1 MKKLVALILLIST
14 PVFGD
19 SLPENINVVHLLPGA
34 TAPFEGY
41 LFRPAME
48 QQFRLTDA
56 QLDYQKQIN
65 AELTAVNLSYQ
76 DEVKVANER
85 INNQQAEIKELNSK
99 VNPFFGKEFYF
110 VLGAVLTGLVGFSV
124 YRSSK

>member
-1 MKKLVALILLIST
+1 MKKLIALILLMTT

-19 SLPENINVVHLLPGA
+19 TNVYHLLPGQV
-34 TAPFEGY
+34 APVEGF
-41 LFRPAME
+41 LFTVSAER
-48 QQFRLTDA
+48 QLRLTDSD
-56 QLDYQKQIN
+56 LNYQKQIN

-110 VLGAVLTGLVGFSV
+110 VLGAVLSGLIGYSV
-124 YRSSK
+124 YRTK